1 MKENIKINKIIT
13 AIGDPQ
19 KSKLLNERNIK
30 IKIPDIQYKEG
41 ILEYLEKDK
50 NIDYIIIDENLPG
63 NILKQELIK
72 NIYKINNKIK
82 LILIRNN
89 KIDEN
94 NKTKLLLNPIDKNNR
109 TNYILNSIK
118 ENNKTNNLSKKINEN
133 NENNEINYLSNSIKK
148 NNQINILNSF
158 DENKIKEIIKNK
170 KIQRYKINK
179 TSENELVEN
188 KIENNKK
195 IGNENKMENEME
207 KENKKN
213 KIINLPDE
221 KNKND
226 KESKNFFTRLNIEKK
241 QLITENKKGKII
253 SILGANGIGK
263 SIFSI
268 LISRQIKDKKIAI
281 IDFDILN
288 NSLHTLLGIENY
300 PNKIRKDI
308 KIINQNNY
316 KEENKKI
323 YEKVIP
329 NQNKEFEIEKYI
341 IQTKY
346 NIDLIS
352 GLNLIFK
359 INEKIIPDKIR
370 MIFKELRKKYDIII
384 IDTSSEC
391 FFDYTREMIRLSDE
405 GIFISGANLLEI
417 KKSQKLLEI
426 YNKEWK
432 IEKNKIKIIFNKC
445 TKNSVDFKEISKA
458 FPDYKIIGKI
468 KLNNYYDYIINNNKS
483 SLKEIKNEITV
494 IKKLIEREKINLL
507 KN

>member
-89 KIDEN
+89 KKDEN
-94 NKTKLLLNPIDKNNR
+94 NKTEFLSNSIDKNNK

-118 ENNKTNNLSKKINEN
+118 PNNKTNNLSKKINEN
-133 NENNEINYLSNSIKK
+133 NEINYLSNCINK
-148 NNQINILNSF
+148 NNKIILLNSF
-158 DENKIKEIIKNK
+158 DENEIKEIIKNK
-170 KIQRYKINK
+170 KIQKYKINK
-179 TSENELVEN
+179 TLENELIEN

-195 IGNENKMENEME
+195 IGNENKMENE
-207 KENKKN
+207 NIKN
-213 KIINLPDE
+213 KIINLQDE
-221 KNKND
+221 KNRND
-226 KESKNFFTRLNIEKK
+226 KENKNFFTRLNIEKK
-241 QLITENKKGKII
+241 QIITENKKGKII

-308 KIINQNNY
+308 KIINENNY

-432 IEKNKIKIIFNKC
+432 IEKSKIKIIFNKC
-445 TKNSVDFKEISKA
+445 TKNSVDFKEILKVFS
-458 FPDYKIIGKI
+458 DYKIIGKI

-483 SLKEIKNEITV
+483 SLKEINEEVTV

-507 KN
+507 KK

>member
-19 KSKLLNERNIK
+19 KSKLLNEKNIN

-94 NKTKLLLNPIDKNNR
+94 NKT
-109 TNYILNSIK
+109 
-118 ENNKTNNLSKKINEN
+118 NNLSKEI

-170 KIQRYKINK
+170 KI
-179 TSENELVEN
+179 
-188 KIENNKK
+188 
-195 IGNENKMENEME
+195 GNENKMEN
-207 KENKKN
+207 ENKKN

-226 KESKNFFTRLNIEKK
+226 KESKNSFNRLNIEKK

-445 TKNSVDFKEISKA
+445 TKNSMDFKEISKA
-458 FPDYKIIGKI
+458 FSDYKIIGKI

-483 SLKEIKNEITV
+483 SLKEIKNEVTV

-507 KN
+507 KK

>member
-63 NILKQELIK
+63 NILKQELIQ

-82 LILIRNN
+82 LILITNN

-94 NKTKLLLNPIDKNNR
+94 NKTEFLSNSIDKNNK
-109 TNYILNSIK
+109 TNYILNSI
-118 ENNKTNNLSKKINEN
+118 KTNNLSKKINEN
-133 NENNEINYLSNSIKK
+133 NEINYLSNCINK
-148 NNQINILNSF
+148 NNKIILLNSF

-170 KIQRYKINK
+170 KIQEYKINK
-179 TSENELVEN
+179 TLENELIEN

-195 IGNENKMENEME
+195 IENENKMENE
-207 KENKKN
+207 NIKN
-213 KIINLPDE
+213 KIINLQDE

-226 KESKNFFTRLNIEKK
+226 KENKNFFTRLNIEKK
-241 QLITENKKGKII
+241 QIITENKKGKII

-359 INEKIIPDKIR
+359 MNEKIIPDKIR

-445 TKNSVDFKEISKA
+445 TKNSVDFKEILKA
-458 FPDYKIIGKI
+458 FSDYKIIGKI

-483 SLKEIKNEITV
+483 SLKEINEEVTV

-507 KN
+507 KK

>member
-19 KSKLLNERNIK
+19 KSKLLNEKNIN

-94 NKTKLLLNPIDKNNR
+94 NKTKLLLNPINKNNR

-118 ENNKTNNLSKKINEN
+118 ENNKTNNLSKEI

-170 KIQRYKINK
+170 KI
-179 TSENELVEN
+179 
-188 KIENNKK
+188 
-195 IGNENKMENEME
+195 GNENKMEN
-207 KENKKN
+207 ENKKN

-226 KESKNFFTRLNIEKK
+226 KESKNSFNRLNIEKK

-483 SLKEIKNEITV
+483 SLKEIKNEVTV